1 MGLGDFEGFPAGR
14 AHRGLPP
21 FIFVR
26 RNTFRP
32 ITFIFVRRNTFAGGG
47 SDGGEVFMQVHVR
60 PVLRHPR
67 KLRPGRVGVVLAA
80 ATKAVVEFQAGVD
93 EPNAD
98 ERIHAVQR
106 PEQVVLHNGRER
118 KISG

>member
-21 FIFVR
+21 
-26 RNTFRP
+26 
-32 ITFIFVRRNTFAGGG
+32 ITFIIYFARRIITGRG
-47 SDGGEVFMQVHVR
+47 SEGGEVFMQVHVR